1 LTSKRRIQC
10 AKQRNCLA
18 AEKHAYLL
26 FSELK
31 LGDKLILLDL
41 LLLLNVT
48 QFFCPNF
55 YLKDDFYLR
64 TRLACMLGS
73 KAVKMPIY
81 LVK

>member
-1 LTSKRRIQC
+1 
-10 AKQRNCLA
+10 
-18 AEKHAYLL
+18 
-26 FSELK
+26 LK

-48 QFFCPNF
+48 QFFGPNF

-64 TRLACMLGS
+64 RHLACTLGS
-73 KAVKMPIY
+73 KAVKMPID

>member
-1 LTSKRRIQC
+1 LTSKRRIHQT
-10 AKQRNCLA
+10 KQRNCLA

-26 FSELK
+26 FSEVK

-64 TRLACMLGS
+64 RRLACTLGS
-73 KAVKMPIY
+73 KAVKMPID